1 MTTIFSGMN
10 SALRALLAQ
19 QHVQLVISNNVANAN
34 TPGYSRQEAVLAS
47 GYTYT
52 RAAFNRPETALQL
65 GMGAAVVAIRRFN
78 LGFIDDRIRN
88 ETASFASW
96 SQRETIMNQ
105 VEAMLPESNSSGIS
119 EQLNNFWAAWQ
130 NLSGDPSSTAN
141 RSAVAQSADS
151 LSTMIHNR
159 YVALGTTRRD
169 EDAHLVSMVGDVNVK
184 ASAVARLNTLIVQ
197 AVGAGDQP
205 NDLLDQRDVLLND
218 LAELAGATV
227 NFNPNGDSLVS
238 IGGHILVAG
247 GETRGLSTVLDSANP
262 GMSKVVWA
270 DGDANIT
277 SGRMAGSIQARDVD
291 IVARMTALDTLA
303 SGLINQ
309 VNAVHQN
316 AYGLP
321 PGNVT
326 NLDFFTGTG
335 AQDIGVNT
343 VISGDLS
350 QLGAAAAANAPGD
363 GSQARVIAQLASAL
377 TMSGS
382 SRTFNGFWSDTIA
395 QIGLDL
401 RRATNEATS
410 HKLVQDAM
418 SDQKQSESS
427 VSLDEEAARLVE
439 SQRAYEAA
447 ARVLTAFDEMADT
460 IINGMGRVGR

>member
-88 ETASFASW
+88 ETASYASW
-96 SQRETIMNQ
+96 AQRETIMNQ
-105 VEAMLPESNSSGIS
+105 VEGMLPETDGAGIS
-119 EQLNNFWAAWQ
+119 EQLNDFWAAWQ

-141 RSAVAQSADS
+141 RSAVVQSAES

-159 YVALGTTRRD
+159 YVALNTTRRD

-184 ASAVARLNTLIVQ
+184 ASAVARLNTLIIQ
-197 AVGAGDQP
+197 AIGAGDQP

-218 LAELAGATV
+218 IAELTGATV

-247 GETRGLSTVLDSANP
+247 GETRALSTVIDAANP
-262 GMSKVVWA
+262 GMSKVIWS
-270 DGDANIT
+270 DGDANLT
-277 SGRMAGSIQARDVD
+277 AGRMAGSIQARDVD

-303 SGLINQ
+303 SGLITE
-309 VNAVHQN
+309 VNAIHQN

-326 NLDFFTGTG
+326 NLNFFNGTG
-335 AQDIGVNT
+335 ALDMDVNA
-343 VISGDLS
+343 VIAGDLS
-350 QLGAAAAANAPGD
+350 QLGAAASADAPGD
-363 GSQARVIAQLASAL
+363 GSQARAIAQLASAL
-377 TMSGS
+377 TMSS
-382 SRTFNGFWSDTIA
+382 NSRTFNGFWSDTIA

-401 RRATNEATS
+401 RRATNEAES
-410 HKLVQDAM
+410 HKLVTDAM
-418 SDQKQSESS
+418 NDQKQSEGS

-447 ARVLTAFDEMADT
+447 ARVLTAFDEMAET